1 MASLSHSSQAL
12 AGLVALS
19 GSTNPNAHSPSS
31 SSSSSSSSSDKQQ
44 VMFEYPESSGGST
57 AQQTLYSLKEATARP
72 RAYTEGDAYEIFQS
86 FSRPR
91 SNTLSDSDAVGALL
105 SFSSEK
111 GGNNDSRSASPFG
124 GRKMNKEDESTAFYI
139 PRARAMSDMSHAV
152 LSMGKLEMEG
162 GRGGGGRG
170 SGSRGISSNGGKGK
184 SKSNDARGRSNSND
198 SSSSSSSSS
207 SGGGGGGGSSG
218 THQFPV
224 YRRKVNIGIYS
235 PAARR
240 DRLRRFMQKR
250 KKRIWQKRVKYD
262 VRKNFADS
270 RLRFKGRFVKKE
282 DEELMRAAMEIC

>member
-184 SKSNDARGRSNSND
+184 SNDARGRSNSND
-198 SSSSSSSSS
+198 SSSSSSSIS
-207 SGGGGGGGSSG
+207 SGGGGGGGISG